1 MSTKLGSIDIPDE
14 LKSGLR
20 HYARLEGER
29 SASKLVEDACNAY
42 LKVLRSVLEK
52 DSAIQTEV
60 AKELSPKR
68 DKQVTARAS

>member
-1 MSTKLGSIDIPDE
+1 MATKSGSIDIPDE

-20 HYARLEGER
+20 HYARLEGAR
-29 SASKLVEDACNAY
+29 GANKLVEDACNAY

-52 DSAIQTEV
+52 DSAIQAEV

-68 DKQVTARAS
+68 DKQVTALTS